1 MSTDDGI
8 SWTKQKLIFGG
19 PSGYSDLLMLDD
31 NTLALL
37 FEAGVGAYTDGIAFK
52 IIPVSDLK

>member
-8 SWTKQKLIFGG
+8 NWTKQKQIFSG
-19 PSGYSDLLMLDD
+19 PSGYSDLL
-31 NTLALL
+31 TISKSSQALL

-52 IIPVSDLK
+52 VVPVSDLK